1 MTAPVL
7 QLIEYD
13 TILGGFTITP
23 VLNGVKSDQE
33 YYFSSHEA
41 AFEFIEFYRRSPI
54 AAMFAM
60 VHQAHLNRL
69 YSNTLMY

>member
-7 QLIEYD
+7 QLIEYEK
-13 TILGGFTITP
+13 TLGGFTITP
-23 VLNGVKSDQE
+23 VLNGVKAEQE
-33 YYFSSHEA
+33 YYFSDYKA
-41 AFEFIEFYRRSPI
+41 AFEFIEFYRSNPI

>member
-13 TILGGFTITP
+13 DRLGGFTITP
-23 VLNGVKSDQE
+23 VLNGVKSEQE
-33 YYFSSHEA
+33 YYFSSHES
-41 AFEFIEFYRRSPI
+41 AFEFIEFYRRNPI

-60 VHQAHLNRL
+60 VHQAHLNRV

>member
-13 TILGGFTITP
+13 NILGGFTITP

-33 YYFSSHEA
+33 YYFSSHEE
-41 AFEFIEFYRRSPI
+41 AFEFIEFYRRNPI
-54 AAMFAM
+54 AAVFTMK
-60 VHQAHLNRL
+60 HREYLNRL
-69 YSNTLMY
+69 YTNTLNY